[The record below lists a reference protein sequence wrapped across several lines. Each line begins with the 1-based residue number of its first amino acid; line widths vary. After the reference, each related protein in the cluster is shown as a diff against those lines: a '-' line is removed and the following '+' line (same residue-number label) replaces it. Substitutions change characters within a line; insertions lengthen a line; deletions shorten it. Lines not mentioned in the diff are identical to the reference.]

1 MAAAN
6 AVHMFRLVMSA
17 GSPSAVEEPLK
28 TELGPS
34 PQPGL
39 DELLDHR
46 RAARASGAASGP
58 LSCDRVM
65 TASPTAVR
73 GWH

>member
-46 RAARASGAASGP
+46 PAARASGAASRP